1 MERHLRRV
9 LQPGEEGT
17 DRGSDHDQ
25 AQEIGNDEVPVSS
38 RNPEEVA
45 RRALPGAEGHDRNVK
60 GVQLIASKECIAIG
74 DLSDQVVEVVRA
86 MLAKAFRTRW
96 ASGAATLSTSGLEPC
111 MYVCMYVCILLT
123 RVAYLGHLAGSSW
136 AILPH

>member
-1 MERHLRRV
+1 M
-9 LQPGEEGT
+9 
-17 DRGSDHDQ
+17 
-25 AQEIGNDEVPVSS
+25 PVSS

-111 MYVCMYVCILLT
+111 MYVCMYVY
-123 RVAYLGHLAGSSW
+123 A
-136 AILPH
+136 